1 MENITVTTMPIKPYE
16 KINIGLMIAPTLVD
30 IIGSIIKCKKVLSFN
45 LLHSFDNN
53 VPVLSNYI
61 GTIKEFNIN
70 YDEIIKDI
78 EYSGDYLKKIE
89 ELYNKGFVTLKQG
102 NILRCDCGKVE
113 MASECI
119 KNGRDGDLY
128 YWDNDKIICKFCK
141 KECKEYSQKNLYLE
155 IKKEFCTDISISPF
169 FSKKGINN
177 LAKNFIDKNIL
188 ISKNRKTDYYIYVEG
203 CKVYVDIDMLWT
215 MFNQIEENKNQV
227 LIASNHQLYE
237 MFISNY
243 INNIIGNK
251 KVHYIATP
259 YLTNKE
265 NINFEEK
272 IFSNENSLYKKMA
285 ILYNLKWKYQTSNWN
300 NGILSILNKLSDED
314 LKELY
319 NILLSLPVDLSFG
332 MEDVINSLLNDIN
345 LTSNIKRLKR

>member
-1 MENITVTTMPIKPYE
+1 MENLTVTTMPIKPYE
-16 KINIGLMIAPTLVD
+16 KTNIGLMIAPTLVD
-30 IIGSIIKCKKVLSFN
+30 IIGSILKCKKVLSFN
-45 LLHSFDNN
+45 LLHSFDNK

-61 GTIKEFNIN
+61 DNIKEFNIN

-78 EYSGDYLKKIE
+78 EHIEDYLKNIK
-89 ELYNKGFVTLKQG
+89 ELYNKGVVTLKQG
-102 NILRCDCGKVE
+102 HILKCDCGRVE
-113 MASECI
+113 MSKDCLN
-119 KNGRDGDLY
+119 NGRNGDLY
-128 YWDNDKIICKFCK
+128 YWDNDKVICKLCG
-141 KECKEYSQKNLYLE
+141 KECKQYSQKNLYLE
-155 IKKEFCTDISISPF
+155 IKEEFSNDISILPS

-177 LAKNFIDKNIL
+177 LAQNFIGKSIL
-188 ISKNRKTDYYIYVEG
+188 ISKSRQTDYYIYIEG

-215 MFNQIEENKNQV
+215 MFNQIEENENQI

-243 INNIIGNK
+243 INNILGNK

-265 NINFEEK
+265 NINFQEK

-319 NILLSLPVDLSFG
+319 NILLSLPTDLNSNI
-332 MEDVINSLLNDIN
+332 EDVINNLLNDIN
-345 LTSNIKRLKR
+345 LTKNIKRLKR